1 MGILSI
7 ILTVLFVIVAI
18 LLVAIV
24 LIQDE
29 DGASLG
35 GVFAGSSNTAFG
47 SRSANVVQKF
57 TYTLGVL
64 FFALA
69 LGMAFVNK
77 TVDAA
82 PVIQAED
89 SGKTSE
95 WWTEG
100 AAAPATETPAPA
112 AADTVPATN

>member
-1 MGILSI
+1 MGILSL
-7 ILTVLFVIVAI
+7 ILTILFVIVSI
-18 LLVAIV
+18 LLVLIV

-57 TYTLGVL
+57 TYTLGAL
-64 FFALA
+64 FFAIA

-82 PVIQAED
+82 PVINVQD
-89 SGKTSE
+89 SGKTAE
-95 WWTEG
+95 WWAEG
-100 AAAPATETPAPA
+100 TQPAAPA
-112 AADTVPATN
+112 AADTVPATTN